1 MTEIS
6 KTQGGHPRVV
16 RPMRTVHSVK
26 PGENLADVAAM
37 YGISQ
42 ADLIKANSNA
52 LGAAGVVHPG
62 MRLEIS

>member
-16 RPMRTVHSVK
+16 KPMRTVHSVK
-26 PGENLADVAAM
+26 PGENLSDISGL
-37 YGISQ
+37 YGISIS
-42 ADLIKANSNA
+42 DLIKANSHT
-52 LGAAGVVHPG
+52 LGAEGIVHPG